1 MKKLILIL
9 TLSLLSVQS
18 FAGHGVERG
27 LVNVDDRGLL
37 DRVISGYISKRL
49 AICSQGVAGEKFSV
63 MKLEV
68 KKHRVDTGILDV
80 YYTIAIG
87 YSVNEENLGALEI
100 KLIDWDYNNY
110 DTLDQKIAFE
120 VSQDHT
126 GLCK

>member
-9 TLSLLSVQS
+9 TLSLLSLQS

-37 DRVISGYISKRL
+37 DRVISGYISQRL
-49 AICSQGVAGEKFSV
+49 AICSLGVAGEKFSV
-63 MKLEV
+63 LDLKI
-68 KKHRVDTGILDV
+68 KKHKVDQGIIDT

-100 KLIDWDYNNY
+100 KLTDWDFNNY
-110 DTLDQKIAFE
+110 KTLDEKIAFE

-126 GLCK
+126 GLCR